1 VSAAGPAG
9 DAVPADS
16 PAGDG
21 PEPGVPADAPTRY
34 QDLVQDL
41 GTGEPPGSPG
51 IGAAEPASPGTESD
65 AAPTQV
71 HPPPDLPGGPAAET
85 AAASGGAAAS
95 GVAGADAPTH
105 AYQGMPAPPVEDDPD
120 APTPPEG
127 FARVPW
133 ATQTAQFP
141 PAWAPPGGQ
150 GYPGYAG
157 QPGQP
162 GQPGQWP
169 PPQGPPP
176 QQKRSGGSWKAVVA
190 IVAALMLLAAA
201 GGVGWVLYDRSQR
214 TVELLAVDEPGGEP
228 FTPNMVQGGTVVPTT
243 PFDAAANRNPAGN
256 TDGLYFDMN
265 GTGSCNRTQLATS
278 LQGDPELAAGWAT
291 PLGITAAGVADYI
304 TTLTPARLRAD
315 TRMTAH
321 GWSGGQAEPYAAVL
335 QAGSAVLVDDR
346 GVPRVRCADG
356 APLANAQP
364 VADPYFDAAWPGFDP
379 NALVEVRPAV
389 TAIPEF
395 GLVDTAGE
403 QPFRRLAGTT
413 GYEDVA
419 ALPETGRF
427 NGAYVLTGA
436 QTRCEGLVDCAGVAL
451 LTLSPRF
458 TGCPQKCTV
467 SEREVGDSVSLTKDG
482 ATWRASGNVPENR
495 AFTCQSR
502 PTANTF
508 TVSFTP
514 TRSQVVNGVWT
525 ATSVRADYERRAP
538 AEAGCV
544 PVQVAW
550 TINGVGG

>member
-1 VSAAGPAG
+1 MRCRRSSVPLVPLLAVVALCPLAAQEPGSAVRSSWSYGGDLGPEQWANLYAEW
-9 DAVPADS
+9 AVCGSGARQS
-16 PAGDG
+16 PIDLGGATGNDLPG
-21 PEPGVPADAPTRY
+21 PEPWYSRTAATRF
-34 QDLVQDL
+34 
-41 GTGEPPGSPG
+41 
-51 IGAAEPASPGTESD
+51 GTEW
-65 AAPTQV
+65 
-71 HPPPDLPGGPAAET
+71 
-85 AAASGGAAAS
+85 
-95 GVAGADAPTH
+95 
-105 AYQGMPAPPVEDDPD
+105 GM
-120 APTPPEG
+120 
-127 FARVPW
+127 
-133 ATQTAQFP
+133 
-141 PAWAPPGGQ
+141 
-150 GYPGYAG
+150 
-157 QPGQP
+157 
-162 GQPGQWP
+162 
-169 PPQGPPP
+169 
-176 QQKRSGGSWKAVVA
+176 
-190 IVAALMLLAAA
+190 
-201 GGVGWVLYDRSQR
+201 VLHF
-214 TVELLAVDEPGGEP
+214 E
-228 FTPNMVQGGTVVPTT
+228 
-243 PFDAAANRNPAGN
+243 
-256 TDGLYFDMN
+256 
-265 GTGSCNRTQLATS
+265 
-278 LQGDPELAAGWAT
+278 
-291 PLGITAAGVADYI
+291 
-304 TTLTPARLRAD
+304 
-315 TRMTAH
+315 
-321 GWSGGQAEPYAAVL
+321 
-335 QAGSAVLVDDR
+335 AGSAVLVDDR